1 MTAPHT
7 PPTTN
12 TAKNG
17 SAPSRGI
24 VVFAAA
30 VPLLIVAGWWLYD
43 WWRGPE
49 PTIGVEGRLVVEIAG
64 PPLTAAP
71 FTPGDAVSLR
81 IASVEPSPRGHR
93 YDLRYIAYGPGKH
106 SLRDHLL
113 GPDGKPA
120 AAVPDLAVAVGSVIP
135 AKHDGTLFDVP
146 TRPVDLQSR
155 YSLVMRLLWLL
166 WAAALVPL
174 VMYGRR
180 RRQAP
185 LSPPPPPTV
194 EERVRRL
201 LTKAV
206 AEPLAVAEQTDL
218 ERLLTAHW
226 SARLNLGDERLSD
239 AFERLRGDAVVGDQL
254 ARVERWLHRRDG
266 ATDDETARKLL
277 LELNPTPPGRNG
289 RHAENRR

>member
-1 MTAPHT
+1 MTAQHA
-7 PPTTN
+7 PPQRSN
-12 TAKNG
+12 ANDA

-24 VVFAAA
+24 VVLAAA

-43 WWRGPE
+43 WWSGPAQ
-49 PTIGVEGRLVVEIAG
+49 TIGVEGRLVVEIAG
-64 PPLTAAP
+64 PLLTAAP

-106 SLRDHLL
+106 SLREHLL

-120 AAVPDLAVAVGSVIP
+120 AAVPGLAVAVGSVIP

-146 TRPVDLQSR
+146 ATPVDLQSR
-155 YSLVMRLLWLL
+155 YSLIMRLLWLL

-180 RRQAP
+180 RRQAT
-185 LSPPPPPTV
+185 LPPPQPPTI
-194 EERVRRL
+194 EERVRSL

-206 AEPLAVAEQTDL
+206 SEPLPIAEQTDL
-218 ERLLTAHW
+218 ERLLVAHW

-239 AFERLRGDAVVGDQL
+239 AFERLRGDAVVGEQL
-254 ARVERWLHRRDG
+254 TRVERWLHRRDG
-266 ATDDETARKLL
+266 ATDGETARTLL
-277 LELNPTPPGRNG
+277 LELNPTTSARNG